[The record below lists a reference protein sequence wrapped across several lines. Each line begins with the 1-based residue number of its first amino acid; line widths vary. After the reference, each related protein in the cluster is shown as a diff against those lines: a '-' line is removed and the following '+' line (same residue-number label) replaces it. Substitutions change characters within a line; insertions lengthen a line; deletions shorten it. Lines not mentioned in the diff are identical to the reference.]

1 MLKIKIFLLT
11 IIFSVSLGFTS
22 IVKNQT
28 RILEKDISKLEKN
41 ISLYSKDLRETEL
54 DFFYLTSPKILSKK
68 IKDLSLIDY
77 TPLDF
82 SQIYFNF
89 EEFLSSHNKITNLKD
104 DQKKTKK
111 K

>member
-68 IKDLSLIDY
+68 IKDLSS
-77 TPLDF
+77 LDF
-82 SQIYFNF
+82 FVPSP
-89 EEFLSSHNKITNLKD
+89 
-104 DQKKTKK
+104 
-111 K
+111 